1 MSRRSN
7 AMRVRNVHVSD
18 AANAGEILAAVC
30 ADAVRQ
36 VLTHRSKVAKAAPE
50 ELHEVRVGLR
60 KLDTAIRLFSSIIP
74 ERNHELIA
82 KELRWLRG
90 ELSSARNLDVF
101 STDILKPFVSQ
112 SESAPIVSVLHRAYR
127 RELDQ
132 AYARATTALRS
143 ARFRRLIDGIRKL
156 IKILEGSASSV
167 AQSTQPAAD
176 VAARALKAMMKKMR
190 MGRAA
195 RDLSRRDLHRF
206 RLRTKRMRY
215 AIGFTSGMFGKR
227 AGKGAEK
234 MANALRDLQAY
245 LGEITDME
253 SHAKILNHLMKKA
266 GQRPTSW
273 LGARASRARLQAPL
287 AGHQAR
293 RRERL
298 LKKTA
303 AAYRAFDAAKP
314 FWTGHHR

>member
-1 MSRRSN
+1 MT
-7 AMRVRNVHVSD
+7 
-18 AANAGEILAAVC
+18 C
-30 ADAVRQ
+30 
-36 VLTHRSKVAKAAPE
+36 
-50 ELHEVRVGLR
+50 
-60 KLDTAIRLFSSIIP
+60 
-74 ERNHELIA
+74 
-82 KELRWLRG
+82 
-90 ELSSARNLDVF
+90 SA
-101 STDILKPFVSQ
+101 
-112 SESAPIVSVLHRAYR
+112 
-127 RELDQ
+127 
-132 AYARATTALRS
+132 
-143 ARFRRLIDGIRKL
+143 
-156 IKILEGSASSV
+156 V

-234 MANALRDLQAY
+234 MANALRDLRAY

>member
-1 MSRRSN
+1 VSRRSN
-7 AMRVRNVHVSD
+7 ATRVPNVHVSD
-18 AANAGEILAAVC
+18 AAFVEEVLAAIC
-30 ADAVRQ
+30 AETVRQ
-36 VLTHRSKVAKAAPE
+36 VLTHRSKIAKTAPE

-60 KLDTAIRLFSSIIP
+60 KLDTAIRLFSRNIP
-74 ERNHELIA
+74 ERQRKLIT
-82 KELRWLRG
+82 KELRWLRS

-101 STDILKPFVSQ
+101 SADILNPFLTQ
-112 SESAPIVSVLHRAYR
+112 PEAAPVAPVLHLAYR

-156 IKILEGSASSV
+156 INSLEGSASSV
-167 AQSTQPAAD
+167 VKSTQPAAD

-195 RDLSRRDLHRF
+195 RDLSRHDLHRF

-215 AIGFTSGMFGKR
+215 AIGFTSGLFGKR
-227 AGKGAEK
+227 AGKSAET

-253 SHAKILNHLMKKA
+253 SHAKILNRLVKKA
-266 GQRPTSW
+266 GQQSMS
-273 LGARASRARLQAPL
+273 SRARLQAPL
-287 AGHQAR
+287 VVHQAR

-298 LKKTA
+298 LKKA
-303 AAYRAFDAAKP
+303 AAAHRVFEAAKP
-314 FWTGHHR
+314 FWTRPHR